1 MSALVLFSAVRS
13 DSMSS
18 QSSTCDPTS
27 LQRSSF
33 NHSNS
38 SLDRFAP
45 ASPRS
50 VTSGNADARYHSSS
64 DLTSRNDAAQSYTS
78 AFKSDVFTCYSQP
91 SSPAKARGSMSAHG
105 GKTAATSGGGMHK
118 AISMNDNLHRFVVSM
133 HAEQVLSCCSVNY
146 YKSLSSLCSNN
157 YVHILMLSLCNFL
170 ENCM

>member
-1 MSALVLFSAVRS
+1 MSAFVLFSAVRS

-18 QSSTCDPTS
+18 QSSACDHTS

-118 AISMNDNLHRFVVSM
+118 AISMNDNLHRFVASKNGS
-133 HAEQVLSCCSVNY
+133 E
-146 YKSLSSLCSNN
+146 YK
-157 YVHILMLSLCNFL
+157 
-170 ENCM
+170 E